1 MIRVYVDI
9 ETTGLSPS
17 RDHIVEVGAV
27 AYDDDWR
34 EIGRYES
41 MVNPGPDITAYWRG
55 QTLPYNGIPAAELET
70 AQPAAVVSFGFT
82 GFLLGFGAPELYAFN
97 SGFDSGFLAREPWN
111 INPACWAG
119 CVMIDATRLYGDGM
133 RCISLKRAAFLCEVV
148 GEQQHRALADALMAA
163 AVHRHVLSGV
173 VPR

>member
-1 MIRVYVDI
+1 MRVYIDI

-17 RDHIVEVGAV
+17 RHHVVEVGAV
-27 AYDDDWR
+27 AYSDAWLEADR
-34 EIGRYES
+34 FES
-41 MVNPGPDITAYWRG
+41 LVNPGEDVVAYWRG
-55 QTLPYNGIPAAELET
+55 QTLPYNDIEASALEAARPAEVVALEFR
-70 AQPAAVVSFGFT
+70 AWLDA
-82 GFLLGFGAPELYAFN
+82 LGPSELYAFN

-111 INPACWAG
+111 INPAAWVG

-163 AVHRHVLSGV
+163 AVHRHVLCGG